1 MICKMTYWESQW
13 NCPPNAG
20 EDLLD
25 EARFW
30 VRIMKEHAMFIQMG
44 LPGCDTELIREA
56 QAFADR
62 FQMLENKLD
71 EVSSI
76 GPELLQELRQ
86 AVTEFIEYKRR
97 LLRARI
103 QCQLGGGL
111 YPLLIDHITREAVH
125 FLNVL
130 EWGQPMRAASFQQL
144 TREEIFWLR
153 IMKEHLEF
161 IIHLLDPSE
170 RNLINTAEELKRTTA
185 RLLETARDLGSMTQ
199 SQPAAFPTLLRFSD
213 EVLSTITVVRDFK
226 ATGYE
231 LALLCQ
237 VLGIIPTPLLL
248 DHVRR
253 EADRALE
260 EISML
265 LSDVT
270 PR

>member
-1 MICKMTYWESQW
+1 MTYWESQW
-13 NCPPNAG
+13 NCPSNG
-20 EDLLD
+20 DELLLD

-30 VRIMKEHAMFIQMG
+30 VRIMKEHAVFIQLG

-62 FQMLENKLD
+62 FQILEDALD
-71 EVSSI
+71 DITSI

-86 AVTEFIEYKRR
+86 TVMEFIQYKRR

-103 QCQLGGGL
+103 QCQLGGSL
-111 YPLLIDHITREAVH
+111 FPLLLDHITREAVH

-130 EWGQPMRAASFQQL
+130 ERGQPMMASGFQQL
-144 TREEIFWLR
+144 TQAEIFWLR

-170 RNLINTAEELKRTTA
+170 RTLINTAEELKDTSA
-185 RLLETARDLGSMTQ
+185 KLLETARDLGSMSQ
-199 SQPAAFPTLLRFSD
+199 SHPATFPTLLRFSD
-213 EVLSTITVVRDFK
+213 EVLSTITIVRDFK

-237 VLGIIPTPLLL
+237 LLSIIPTPLLL

-265 LSDVT
+265 LSET
-270 PR
+270 ASQ

>member
-1 MICKMTYWESQW
+1 
-13 NCPPNAG
+13 
-20 EDLLD
+20 
-25 EARFW
+25 
-30 VRIMKEHAMFIQMG
+30 MFIQMG

-62 FQMLENKLD
+62 FQVLEDVLND
-71 EVSSI
+71 VTSI
-76 GPELLQELRQ
+76 GPELLQDLRQ
-86 AVTEFIEYKRR
+86 TVMEFIQYKRQ

-111 YPLLIDHITREAVH
+111 FPLLLDHITREAVH
-125 FLNVL
+125 FLNEL
-130 EWGQPMRAASFQQL
+130 ERGRPMMAASFQQL
-144 TREEIFWLR
+144 TQEEIFWLR

-170 RNLINTAEELKRTTA
+170 RSLISTAEDLKDRTA
-185 RLLETARDLGSMTQ
+185 KLLETARDLGSMTQ
-199 SQPAAFPTLLRFSD
+199 SQPAAFPTLLRFTD

-237 VLGIIPTPLLL
+237 VLSIIPTPLLL

-265 LSDVT
+265 LSEAAS
-270 PR
+270 R